1 MCFLV
6 SVYFILFCFIVVGP
20 DRYNHCHW
28 LTSSVFVLWNPNRSQ
43 TDYIIVPPP
52 LTHVLL
58 QWQCGLRQ
66 IDWLV
71 DLWPTNATCC
81 VRCNIFSPRV
91 HRLRTDNLNVHS
103 CPVPP
108 ALRHLPQHLSLTL
121 TGDVWVVLVL
131 TGTSSGLEAELSR
144 RSRLWT
150 RLLRVTGSEPQQSK
164 LFESVFFFSPLL
176 LPWAVSAV
184 CLGRAGQQHW
194 HETSNDHF
202 NGIKGFG
209 WV

>member
-131 TGTSSGLEAELSR
+131 TGTSSGLEMCWAVTVKQTVNQAAESH
-144 RSRLWT
+144 WVWAT
-150 RLLRVTGSEPQQSK
+150 AVQA
-164 LFESVFFFSPLL
+164 FWICFFFLPSPLAL
-176 LPWAVSAV
+176 GSVR
-184 CLGRAGQQHW
+184 CLFRAGRATALAW
-194 HETSNDHF
+194 N
-202 NGIKGFG
+202 IK
-209 WV
+209 WPL